1 LIHSA
6 DNPAHHLPAR
16 LPDELLTAQMVD
28 GDMEAFSVLYRRHLR
43 PAVALA
49 LQMSGRAAVAEEIV
63 QEAFFSVWRSRRHYD
78 RSRGSARTWI
88 LGIVRNRAIDVLRQS
103 VAHEISTPAEQDVV
117 AALQAD
123 ELTESEVGLRE
134 RARQLRTALDGLPP
148 EQSRVIAL
156 AFYGGY
162 SHSEIAAMLDT
173 PVGTVKGRMR
183 LGLRKMAV
191 SVQAS

>member
-1 LIHSA
+1 MLSA
-6 DNPAHHLPAR
+6 L
-16 LPDELLTAQMVD
+16 MVN
-28 GDMEAFSVLYRRHLR
+28 GDVEAFSVLYRRHRR
-43 PAVALA
+43 PAIALA
-49 LQMSGRAAVAEEIV
+49 LQMSGRAALAEEIV
-63 QEAFFSVWRSRRHYD
+63 QEAFLSVWRSRRHYD

-88 LGIVRNRAIDVLRQS
+88 LGIVRNRAIDVLRQR
-103 VAHEISTPAEQDVV
+103 VAHEVSTPAEQDV
-117 AALQAD
+117 AATLQAD
-123 ELTESEVGLRE
+123 ELTEQEAVLRE
-134 RARQLRTALDGLPP
+134 RTRQLRAALDDLPP

-191 SVQAS
+191 SVLANL